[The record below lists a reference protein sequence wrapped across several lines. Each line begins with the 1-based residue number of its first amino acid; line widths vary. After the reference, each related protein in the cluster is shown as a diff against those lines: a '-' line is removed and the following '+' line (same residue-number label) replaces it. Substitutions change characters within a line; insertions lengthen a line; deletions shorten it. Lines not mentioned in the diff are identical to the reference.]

1 MELLRQAPL
10 LLHQSSEA
18 GNSKNTGGQSGPF
31 ELSIGIDPGWKN
43 LGLSVVMEQPNFR
56 VKVLGSETLNPS
68 VGDYKFIARLPWI
81 IKDIVER
88 AGFTW
93 HGDDECV
100 VRNLVLER
108 YVPYN
113 NTFGTETENITM
125 LIGML
130 RERFVQSTPVAEYGI
145 PESNIFLYRAIDWK
159 SKLAQLMSK
168 HAGFHNPSIS
178 LDKKYSLAMARF
190 LTRAQH
196 VDPRLVIEE
205 KGHKLE
211 PSYLQIDHEADATC
225 LAALPIVAKQLNQ
238 LAGQK
243 VIRKTDE
250 VSVGAT
256 GEARGRGLSR
266 GSGSPGPIGSASPD
280 GGDTE
285 LGWPDSA
292 LGG

>member
-1 MELLRQAPL
+1 MSEKKYKPL
-10 LLHQSSEA
+10 QVSL
-18 GNSKNTGGQSGPF
+18 
-31 ELSIGIDPGWKN
+31 GIDPGWKN
-43 LGLSVVMEQPNFR
+43 LGLSVVMEEPNFR
-56 VKVLGSETLNPS
+56 VRVLGSETLNPS
-68 VGDYKFIARLPWI
+68 LGDYKFIARLPWLV
-81 IKDIVER
+81 KSIVEK
-88 AGFTW
+88 AGFIW
-93 HGDDECV
+93 DEKAGCSV
-100 VRNLVLER
+100 NSLVIER

-130 RERFVQSTPVAEYGI
+130 RERFAQSTAIAEYGI

-225 LAALPIVAKQLNQ
+225 LAALPVIAKQLNQ
-238 LAGQK
+238 
-243 VIRKTDE
+243 ISERKARPKADE
-250 VSVGAT
+250 VSVGAAS
-256 GEARGRGLSR
+256 GAGGGRLLGRSNS
-266 GSGSPGPIGSASPD
+266 SGSVSSAGPSGGSA
-280 GGDTE
+280 E

-292 LGG
+292 LGE